1 MVLDDLPGGDVEKW
15 CLYLSLQ
22 RVLEIR
28 SYKIVWIMGH
38 KIHEAMADR
47 DV

>member
-1 MVLDDLPGGDVEKW
+1 MIFLVVMEKSGVSI
-15 CLYLSLQ
+15 LSLQ
-22 RVLEIR
+22 RMLEIK
-28 SYKIVWIMGH
+28 SNKIIWIMGH